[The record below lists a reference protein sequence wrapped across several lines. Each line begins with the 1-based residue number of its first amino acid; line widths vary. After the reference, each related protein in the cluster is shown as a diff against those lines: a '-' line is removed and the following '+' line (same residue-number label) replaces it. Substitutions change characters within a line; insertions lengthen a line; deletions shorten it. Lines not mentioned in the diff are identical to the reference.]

1 MCNKTRLYLVYYYD
15 SSQFSSQDL
24 IKVKVFKIKHWA
36 STRNDVHY
44 SIDLELFNIFF
55 TKFYRELL
63 LVSGFLILGAY
74 IHLSYLGYT
83 KH

>member
-24 IKVKVFKIKHWA
+24 IKVKVFKIKQLHVM
-36 STRNDVHY
+36 TYTTV
-44 SIDLELFNIFF
+44 DLELFNIFFSDF